1 RVARSQDGRG
11 EEVWKVEAEHSK
23 EPERAAEQGADS
35 GDPTGSQS
43 GGLVVAEDPTEMAVE
58 RSGCGVRRP
67 HAFNCSRMGR
77 PEKKTVH
84 TAAFSSPGTARQ
96 GTTST
101 HVSRRLDRAPAGG
114 SPSDVVLSAH
124 SILRRGWRSRPVGL
138 LEGCDVQLHHP
149 QERIR

>member
-58 RSGCGVRRP
+58 RSGRGFRRP
-67 HAFNCSRMGR
+67 HASNCSRMGR
-77 PEKKTVH
+77 PQKKTAH
-84 TAAFSSPGTARQ
+84 TAAFRSPALQSQRTASLDNVKLLPGSSSRWRPPIRCCPERSPGPT
-96 GTTST
+96 
-101 HVSRRLDRAPAGG
+101 RAC
-114 SPSDVVLSAH
+114 
-124 SILRRGWRSRPVGL
+124 R
-138 LEGCDVQLHHP
+138 
-149 QERIR
+149 